1 MTTRVKNLSGKEPFF
16 SSSCPNRNF
25 IFSFGLCLCILTK
38 KTYRYLRMQE
48 NIERIVLCDAVVFH
62 KTQMAYVL
70 TPSILQHIQDL
81 SNKLKQPDPTIAS
94 LLVALVFLQGTA
106 FGSYFFRTKKM
117 PFWLIEIK
125 INFFNIYNI

>member
-1 MTTRVKNLSGKEPFF
+1 
-16 SSSCPNRNF
+16 
-25 IFSFGLCLCILTK
+25 
-38 KTYRYLRMQE
+38 MQE